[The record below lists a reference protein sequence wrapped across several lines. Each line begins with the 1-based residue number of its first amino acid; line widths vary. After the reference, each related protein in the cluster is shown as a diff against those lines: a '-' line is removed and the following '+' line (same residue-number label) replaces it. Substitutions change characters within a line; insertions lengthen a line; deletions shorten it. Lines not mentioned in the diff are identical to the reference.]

1 MAVRTIAII
10 KKKIPAV
17 GDPSLCRILDGYW
30 EGACGTGKQ
39 QIPGQCPREF
49 ADAKRQEITLREK
62 GHWEGSCGTG
72 IGGKK

>member
-30 EGACGTGKQ
+30 EG
-39 QIPGQCPREF
+39 I
-49 ADAKRQEITLREK
+49 
-62 GHWEGSCGTG
+62 CGTG
-72 IGGKK
+72 IGR